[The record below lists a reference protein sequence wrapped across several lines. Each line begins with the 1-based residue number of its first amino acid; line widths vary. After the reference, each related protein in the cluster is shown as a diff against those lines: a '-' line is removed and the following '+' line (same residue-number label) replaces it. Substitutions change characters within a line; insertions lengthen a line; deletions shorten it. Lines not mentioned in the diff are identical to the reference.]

1 MCVSR
6 GWHTRSQ
13 TMIMIKI
20 TDFIK
25 KYSGQVKGYPN
36 DTYYNGECLSIV
48 KLWMKEKYGFEP
60 PPSGSN
66 SAYGYWTNFPSPLG
80 QYYTKEANTPDLVPQ
95 EEWISIW
102 NTNAGNGYGHIEI
115 VCDNKADKQYFNSF
129 GQNWNGKQGHITH
142 HNYKNVVGFLK
153 PKEQTMA
160 DTIQVE
166 KKVFEDLVR
175 KSTAYDEIL
184 VKYGVADAQGLFSHV
199 AGKQSRITTLEGELG
214 KAKADLEVAKSATS
228 TCSESLIRTVEQKDL
243 LQSHLESVTKEA
255 DVARQ
260 DRDFLKTENETL
272 KVQVDTLKQAK
283 IEGSITITIREF
295 ITLLLNQKIKITK

>member
-1 MCVSR
+1 
-6 GWHTRSQ
+6 
-13 TMIMIKI
+13 MIMINI
-20 TDFIK
+20 TDFTK

-80 QYYTKEANTPDLVPQ
+80 QYYTKEPNTPDLVPQ

-129 GQNWNGKQGHITH
+129 GQNWNGKQGHITR

-153 PKEQTMA
+153 PKEQAMA

-166 KKVFEDLVR
+166 KKVFEDLVK

-184 VKYGVADAQGLFSHV
+184 AKYGVADQQGLYNMS
-199 AGKQSRITTLEGELG
+199 AGKDARITDLSNQLG
-214 KAKADLEVAKSATS
+214 TVQAEKIIADQNTS
-228 TCSESLIRTVEQKDL
+228 TCNAELIRIDDQKKL
-243 LQSHLESVTKEA
+243 LEFQMETIKKEA

-260 DRDFLKTENETL
+260 DLSSALIDVEKM
-272 KVQVDTLKQAK
+272 KIQIDTLNKAK
-283 IEGSITITIREF
+283 SEGEYTVVFMDLIKMIMNGR
-295 ITLLLNQKIKITK
+295 ITLSKK